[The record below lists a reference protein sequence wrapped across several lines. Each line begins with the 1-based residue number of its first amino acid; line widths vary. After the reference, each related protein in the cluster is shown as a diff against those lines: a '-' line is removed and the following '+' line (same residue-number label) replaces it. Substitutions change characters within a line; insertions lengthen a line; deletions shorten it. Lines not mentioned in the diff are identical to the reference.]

1 VAGGAEG
8 GMGGV
13 EQGVTPDEKQPD
25 TAQTAVPGEPAPP
38 PEPAAEK
45 QAQRRWRKWVTTR
58 RLTALVG
65 VLGLAFGIWNAVFKD
80 VREKKLAREA
90 VVAELEAL
98 ADDIRAFVVP
108 RRASRSSAPT
118 FDKETNELFERKF
131 WGRVVGLRDAV
142 QREYRQSDWR
152 LNATPADLDSMGE
165 VAAGL
170 SELADRVRAG
180 RP

>member
-1 VAGGAEG
+1 MSKAGISPSSTD
-8 GMGGV
+8 
-13 EQGVTPDEKQPD
+13 TP
-25 TAQTAVPGEPAPP
+25 TAGP
-38 PEPAAEK
+38 K
-45 QAQRRWRKWVTTR
+45 RIRCWLRSWSSSKSMFWSLRQAQRRWRKWVTTR

-98 ADDIRAFVVP
+98 ADDVRAFVVP

>member
-1 VAGGAEG
+1 
-8 GMGGV
+8 
-13 EQGVTPDEKQPD
+13 
-25 TAQTAVPGEPAPP
+25 
-38 PEPAAEK
+38 
-45 QAQRRWRKWVTTR
+45 
-58 RLTALVG
+58 LVG

-98 ADDIRAFVVP
+98 ADDVRAFVVP

>member
-108 RRASRSSAPT
+108 RRASRSSVPRPSTRRRTSCSKGSSGAASWACVT
-118 FDKETNELFERKF
+118 LFNGSI
-131 WGRVVGLRDAV
+131 GR
-142 QREYRQSDWR
+142 
-152 LNATPADLDSMGE
+152 ATGD
-165 VAAGL
+165 
-170 SELADRVRAG
+170 
-180 RP
+180 